1 VIAAMTIQSQMS
13 WSPPASPALS
23 HWAEQWY
30 AISWAGL
37 LIAGA
42 VTALGACAAITFL
55 VVHWRAATIR
65 DAQLDWRASVME
77 MQTAQARK
85 DTAEALERVA
95 NLNQEAAHLN
105 RRNLSLAQL
114 VQPRQMSGAQIHD
127 VAQAWSSLAG
137 RPVALWSYGL
147 DLEGSALAE
156 QIRTSLVGAHA
167 IVVNNIGQLAATDR
181 PRVGIQVAGAD
192 KHLVDS
198 IFAGLHNLGDLDAAT
213 AELTGADAADGVPVE
228 IFVGI
233 KPFAGQADGRD
244 NLAMSGGAVAS
255 ATPQSSLG
263 PTVVSFERRAALAR

>member
-1 VIAAMTIQSQMS
+1 MSIQNQVS

-23 HWAEQWY
+23 HWADQWY
-30 AISWAGL
+30 SISWAGL
-37 LIAGA
+37 LLAGA
-42 VTALGACAAITFL
+42 VTALGACAAIGFL
-55 VVHWRAATIR
+55 VLHWRAASIR

-95 NLNQEAAHLN
+95 SLNKEASYLN

-127 VAQAWSSLAG
+127 VTQAWSSLAG

-147 DLEGSALAE
+147 DLEGRALAE
-156 QIRTSLVGAHA
+156 QIRASLVGAHA

-181 PRVGIQVAGAD
+181 PRVGIQIAGAD

-198 IFAGLHNLGDLDAAT
+198 ILTGLHNIGELEAAT
-213 AELTGADAADGVPVE
+213 AELAGADAADRVPVE
-228 IFVGI
+228 IFVGV
-233 KPFAGQADGRD
+233 KPLNDQADGRD
-244 NLAMSGGAVAS
+244 NLAMAGDAVAS
-255 ATPQSSLG
+255 AT
-263 PTVVSFERRAALAR
+263 VVNFDHRDALQR